1 MLSLVIQ
8 AGGES
13 RRMGTDKALLP
24 FLGQPLILRPLS
36 RLAGIA
42 EEVLS
47 PPTIRKTTVSW
58 VSPPSRTC
66 SPGVEP

>member
-24 FLGQPLILRPLS
+24 FLGQPLILHMLN
-36 RLAGIA
+36 RLAGF
-42 EEVLS
+42 
-47 PPTIRKTTVSW
+47 TT
-58 VSPPSRTC
+58 RLDYQ
-66 SPGVEP
+66 G